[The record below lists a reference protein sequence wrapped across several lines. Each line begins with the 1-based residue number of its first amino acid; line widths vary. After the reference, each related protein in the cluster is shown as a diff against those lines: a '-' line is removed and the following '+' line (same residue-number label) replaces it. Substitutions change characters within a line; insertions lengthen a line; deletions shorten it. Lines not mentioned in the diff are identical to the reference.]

1 MTIYNKF
8 RFVPVKQWDDKLHTV
23 PIRDTFRTLLAILVF
38 SGWCLGQSTPA
49 EKPADAPCPAA
60 GKTSDKAAAK
70 PCPPSTS
77 SPDKDK
83 DPKKP
88 SAAEQFP
95 FPGESSKPAPAPE
108 APGVNA
114 PAPADAHPSAASEHP
129 FPADADSSSS
139 SSSSSSDDAADPT
152 APTGPPLHDEGSE
165 GKFTRRKLPKVQRVQ
180 TDDERVDEDL
190 SVAKFYVNDGNLQG
204 AYLRA
209 KDAVKLQPDYSE
221 THFMLGEVAQK
232 LKKRDEA
239 VAEFNAYI
247 KLDPKGEKIKAAQ
260 KALAELQ

>member
-1 MTIYNKF
+1 
-8 RFVPVKQWDDKLHTV
+8 VV
-23 PIRDTFRTLLAILVF
+23 IRNTFRALLAVLVF
-38 SGWCLGQSTPA
+38 SGWCVGQSTPA
-49 EKPADAPCPAA
+49 QKPADAPCPIA
-60 GKTSDKAAAK
+60 GQSSDKAAAK
-70 PCPPSTS
+70 PCTPPASDTKKPAS
-77 SPDKDK
+77 ET
-83 DPKKP
+83 KKP

-95 FPGESSKPAPAPE
+95 FPGEAAKPAAAPD

-114 PAPADAHPSAASEHP
+114 PTPSGAHPSAASEHP
-129 FPADADSSSS
+129 FPSDADSSSS
-139 SSSSSSDDAADPT
+139 SSSSGNSSSSSSDDVDDPT

-165 GKFTRRKLPKVQRVQ
+165 GKSTRRKLPKVQRVQ

-190 SVAKFYVNDGNLQG
+190 SVARFYVNDGNLQG

-221 THFMLGEVAQK
+221 THFVLGEVAQK

-239 VAEFNAYI
+239 IAEFNTYL

-260 KALAELQ
+260 RALAELQ